1 MVKAPR
7 HFLAAISDE
16 PSALH
21 GVRFIAQFLR
31 PADDIAVTL
40 LFIAPKPPDVEGA
53 GRILNA
59 ALEKGNTALAKAE
72 QLLREAGFR
81 AEGIESKKL
90 IARRD
95 KALEIAA
102 EAKRGLYDAVILG
115 RRARAWFM
123 DLIESSVSSDLLI
136 SGMETPLWIA
146 RMPEEN
152 RRGVL
157 ACVDDSQQ
165 SHNMVDHLGYI
176 LAPEDQ
182 DITLLN
188 VYDPGTEDR
197 ILADLAFDRCFEI
210 LMNHGLDRERIHTK
224 VLESYTPAKAILR
237 HAAHGAYAAVGVGRT
252 GEDRGLARRLFMGSV
267 SRTLLKELTGAAL
280 LVHQ

>member
-1 MVKAPR
+1 MVKASR
-7 HFLAAISDE
+7 HILAAVSDE

-21 GVRFIAQFLR
+21 GVRFIARFLR

-40 LFIAPKPPDVEGA
+40 LFVAPRPPDVEGA
-53 GRILNA
+53 GRLLNT
-59 ALEKGNTALAKAE
+59 ALEKGKAAQAKAG
-72 QLLREAGFR
+72 QLLLEAGFR
-81 AEGIESKKL
+81 AESIERKSL

-115 RRARAWFM
+115 RRGRAWLM
-123 DLIESSVSSDLLI
+123 NLVDSSVSYDLLT
-136 SGMETPLWIA
+136 SGIQTPLWIA
-146 RMPEEN
+146 RMPEGG

-157 ACVDDSQQ
+157 ACVDDSPQ
-165 SHNMVDHLGYI
+165 SHHMVDHLGYI
-176 LAPEDQ
+176 LAPEDH

-188 VYDPGTEDR
+188 IYDPGTEDR
-197 ILADLAFDRCFEI
+197 ILADLVFDRCLEI
-210 LMNHGLDRERIHTK
+210 LTDNGMDRRRIHTK
-224 VLESYTPAKAILR
+224 VLESYTPAKAILQ
-237 HAAHGAYAAVGVGRT
+237 HVAQHPYAAVGVGRT
-252 GEDRGLARRLFMGSV
+252 GEDQGLAGKLFMGSV